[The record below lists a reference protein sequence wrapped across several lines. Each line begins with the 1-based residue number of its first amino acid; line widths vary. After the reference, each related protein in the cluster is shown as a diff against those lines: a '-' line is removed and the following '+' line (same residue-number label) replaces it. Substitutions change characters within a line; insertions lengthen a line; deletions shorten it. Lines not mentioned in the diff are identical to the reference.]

1 MRVTTPHL
9 DAMNHGFMK
18 NSGVAHDRARLF
30 FVRETKGKELERK

>member
-9 DAMNHGFMK
+9 DAMNHGPMN
-18 NSGVAHDRARLF
+18 NSGVAFDCLVWF